1 MSDASPQEPSAD
13 DVEPTVASSSPRKSA
28 VVRAKSAVDI
38 SVAASDSDQE
48 TNGDGGG
55 GADDSRTTYWGYRKQ
70 RMDDDPPV
78 ALTKPEKELD
88 SVAGRRP
95 VNNLSYWR
103 ARRVVFYKNGDPYTP
118 GVEFRF
124 KPTRDIMS
132 MEALLDKVSLRVDLP
147 CGARYIFST
156 TGERLTHLEQLDD
169 GGSYVV
175 SSYKIFKVFLTAP
188 AAGPRRGEVCR
199 TLCRLRFL
207 SRHLIVHV
215 WCVSFLVSLVVESL
229 LFAVFLLYVEVVS
242 QLCWVGLR
250 REIIIQIAMQ

>member
-13 DVEPTVASSSPRKSA
+13 DVEPTATNSPRKSA

-48 TNGDGGG
+48 NNGDG

-78 ALTKPEKELD
+78 AMTKPEKELD

-175 SSYKIFKVFLTAP
+175 SSYKIFKVFFDAVQLIDGEGRRCAVRFV
-188 AAGPRRGEVCR
+188 ACAFVQALECPRVVC
-199 TLCRLRFL
+199 LVFGVSGCGKFNFFGIFL
-207 SRHLIVHV
+207 YFILLEWFH
-215 WCVSFLVSLVVESL
+215 SF
-229 LFAVFLLYVEVVS
+229 
-242 QLCWVGLR
+242 C
-250 REIIIQIAMQ
+250 

>member
-13 DVEPTVASSSPRKSA
+13 DVEPTATNSPRKSA

-48 TNGDGGG
+48 NNGDG

-78 ALTKPEKELD
+78 AMTKPEKELD

-175 SSYKIFKVFLTAP
+175 SSYKIFKVF
-188 AAGPRRGEVCR
+188 
-199 TLCRLRFL
+199 F
-207 SRHLIVHV
+207 
-215 WCVSFLVSLVVESL
+215 
-229 LFAVFLLYVEVVS
+229 
-242 QLCWVGLR
+242 
-250 REIIIQIAMQ
+250 

>member
-1 MSDASPQEPSAD
+1 VSSSHMSDASPQEPSAD
-13 DVEPTVASSSPRKSA
+13 DVEPTATNSPRKSA

-48 TNGDGGG
+48 NNGDG

-78 ALTKPEKELD
+78 QAMSKPEKELD

-156 TGERLTHLEQLDD
+156 LGERLTHLEQLDD

-175 SSYKIFKVFLTAP
+175 SSYKIFKVFLTTP
-188 AAGPRRGEVCR
+188 VDGRRGRCAVRFVACAFVQALDCPRVVC
-199 TLCRLRFL
+199 LVFWCFWLWKVHFL
-207 SRHLIVHV
+207 T
-215 WCVSFLVSLVVESL
+215 SFL
-229 LFAVFLLYVEVVS
+229 
-242 QLCWVGLR
+242 
-250 REIIIQIAMQ
+250 

>member
-13 DVEPTVASSSPRKSA
+13 DVEPTATGSPRKSA

-48 TNGDGGG
+48 NNGDG

-70 RMDDDPPV
+70 RVDDDPPV
-78 ALTKPEKELD
+78 AMTKPEKELD

-103 ARRVVFYKNGDPYTP
+103 ARRVVFFKNGDPYTP

-175 SSYKIFKVFLTAP
+175 SSYKIFKVYFFSSNDGEGRRCAVRFVACAFVQALEC
-188 AAGPRRGEVCR
+188 PRVVC
-199 TLCRLRFL
+199 L
-207 SRHLIVHV
+207 V
-215 WCVSFLVSLVVESL
+215 FLVSLWMWKVQ
-229 LFAVFLLYVEVVS
+229 FFIFDIVEVVS
-242 QLCWVGLR
+242 QLLV
-250 REIIIQIAMQ
+250 

>member
-13 DVEPTVASSSPRKSA
+13 DVEPTATTSPRKSA

-48 TNGDGGG
+48 NNGDGGPE
-55 GADDSRTTYWGYRKQ
+55 DSRTTYWGYRKQ
-70 RMDDDPPV
+70 RNDDDPPV

-103 ARRVVFYKNGDPYTP
+103 ARRVIFYKNGDPYTP

-175 SSYKIFKVFLTAP
+175 SSYKIFKVFLT
-188 AAGPRRGEVCR
+188 PRSRTTERGGVPYA
-199 TLCRLRFL
+199 LSLALL

-215 WCVSFLVSLVVESL
+215 WCVSFLVSLVVEMSL
-229 LFAVFLLYVEVVS
+229 FYIL
-242 QLCWVGLR
+242 
-250 REIIIQIAMQ
+250 